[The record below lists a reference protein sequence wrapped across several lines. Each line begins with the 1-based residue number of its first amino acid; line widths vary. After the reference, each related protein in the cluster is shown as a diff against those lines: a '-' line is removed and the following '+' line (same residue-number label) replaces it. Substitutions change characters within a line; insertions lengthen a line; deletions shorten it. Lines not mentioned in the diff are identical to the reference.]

1 MTSTLKN
8 LGPVKAELSV
18 EVSKE
23 DVGKAMDKA
32 YGQLSRTA
40 RVRGF
45 RKGKAPRAV
54 LRRMYGEAL
63 CAEVKGDLVA
73 DQFRAAIE
81 EHNVLPISQPDIDAG
96 ELREGE
102 EYSFKVTFEVKPQ
115 LEEIKFDD
123 ITVERLRVTVEPEA
137 IDNELK
143 KLQSSLASVSDPAE
157 PRPAKEGDLVLLQ
170 VKNWIDGDW
179 REANPQGPNEL
190 VIGEGEAPKK
200 LEDALIG
207 MNIGEEKVID
217 FGSESDLEEQR
228 NRIMVTISALK
239 ERTLPKIDD
248 ELAKDAGDH
257 ETLDDLKKDLEQKI
271 KEARERGEDQR
282 VRMQLFDALRDK
294 NPMEL
299 PPSLVN
305 RHTAALQMQL
315 FGSMGSIPQDEESQ
329 EQLKRITEGAEKAA
343 RNMVHQH
350 LLMTEIARHQ
360 DLTVKPEEIDAEIE
374 SRAQMSGVP
383 LPMIKAEMAKE
394 GRREELSMQI
404 LEKKI
409 FDFAK
414 SLVKIEEVDK
424 LTEPEPEP
432 KPEPESKD
440 NEEQE
445 QEKDTEKAAK

>member
-1 MTSTLKN
+1 

-32 YGQLSRTA
+32 YAQLSRTA

-63 CAEVKGDLVA
+63 CADVRSDLVA

-102 EYSFKVTFEVKPQ
+102 DYSFKVTFEVKPQ

-123 ITVERLRVTVEPEA
+123 ITIERLRVTVEPEA
-137 IDNELK
+137 VDGELK

-170 VKNWIDGDW
+170 VKNWINGEW
-179 REANPQGPNEL
+179 HEANPQGPNEL

-239 ERTLPKIDD
+239 ERTLPEIDD

-257 ETLDDLKKDLEQKI
+257 ETLDDLKKDLEKRI
-271 KEARERGEDQR
+271 KEAREHAEDQR

-315 FGSMGSIPQDEESQ
+315 FGSMTNLPQDEEGQ
-329 EQLKRITEGAEKAA
+329 EQLKKITEGAEKAA

-350 LLMTEIARHQ
+350 LLMTEIARLQ
-360 DLTVKPEEIDAEIE
+360 DLMVEPEEIDAEIE
-374 SRAQMSGVP
+374 NRAQMSGVP

-424 LTEPEPEP
+424 LTEPEPE
-432 KPEPESKD
+432 SKD
-440 NEEQE
+440 SEEQE
-445 QEKDTEKAAK
+445 QEEDTEKAAK